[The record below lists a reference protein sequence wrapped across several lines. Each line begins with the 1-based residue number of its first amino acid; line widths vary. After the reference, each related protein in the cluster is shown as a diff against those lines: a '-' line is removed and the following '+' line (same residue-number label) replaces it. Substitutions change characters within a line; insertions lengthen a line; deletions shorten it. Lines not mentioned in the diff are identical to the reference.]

1 MKLSHKKCVFRK
13 LGSFLMA
20 ASLAMSNF
28 IFTQPLTA
36 NAQGSGSSATTTV
49 SASEFITSADIYDS
63 AGNAIDSSRIKYVNA
78 SGVDLTGFGI
88 GPSDLETIRGAEDKV
103 LCYVIKNS
111 QQFLKFATNPSAYPN
126 VILKNDIN
134 FSTLCTS
141 LTVSENKVT
150 ANVNEDDNVW
160 LFKPIDLGPCL
171 FDGRGY
177 TIDGLVVHSNHTDL
191 NTSSYVG
198 VFSDVLGGNVL
209 SGVEIS
215 SVQFGENCQVVASY
229 SGNKSFSCGA
239 IAGRCE
245 GVIKG
250 CGWYGSVYCYD
261 GRSSGDLATC
271 GCLVGYQSS
280 TDPSCVTNCFI
291 GGKFR
296 FASRNDVG
304 EAKAGAKLID
314 AATHSTNILHP
325 DLNVAALANVTK
337 DNIPTVTPNTSTV
350 EMTGLTSVT
359 EDQIKS
365 GEACYLLNG
374 KVKYNNPADGTVNE
388 AESSN
393 SQDFIWRKNVTKDN
407 ISTVTPNT
415 STVEMTGLISVA
427 ESRNSRDFIWRQNV
441 DNAEAYDAGSNKL
454 PTPSGTRAIANASN
468 ISGEGA
474 QQADSH
480 AQYYGAVF
488 RIGYNDASYYTNNF
502 YKLFV
507 EGVDDIGANGRLA
520 ASVGSPLAA
529 QLLYID
535 NCPDKYKRNDIEYR
549 WYFEENATNIV
560 SETAQYTVAGDK
572 AGYTLVVEA
581 IDNTAN
587 PNDNVIASRIIDIA
601 GDPQN
606 PDTNSDKEVNNGTYP
621 DGSPIINYERSDG
634 STAAFTRSYGEIT
647 WVKERSGNAETW
659 YGLQDSERVFTEE
672 STFWVKWINK
682 DGDPEEWEKYYD
694 MLDEEHKKIANSNMH
709 IFMCGVTS
717 PEGKEYTNFGGKSVK
732 LYVQLGGDW
741 DKEKIQAV
749 FLKKNSNGEYD
760 EAVTVEFK
768 DDMKGPDGKVS
779 DYAILTLK
787 HFSPYAVF
795 DSIEEPQ
802 DVIEE
807 EVDEEFVA
815 TGDNALTIVTVLL
828 LLMAVAGLLMFILKK
843 QKNKPATKK

>member
-1 MKLSHKKCVFRK
+1 MKLSHKKCVFQK

-36 NAQGSGSSATTTV
+36 SAQGSGSSATTTV
-49 SASEFITSADIYDS
+49 SASEFITSATIYDQD
-63 AGNAIDSSRIKYVNA
+63 GNAIDPSRIKYMNDPTISLSDIPNPNGKDWNNYSLEQDGGGYYLINTPEDFIYFTHTVVNSNSNQYTHA
-78 SGVDLTGFGI
+78 VLTQDIDL
-88 GPSDLETIRGAEDKV
+88 SK
-103 LCYVIKNS
+103 
-111 QQFLKFATNPSAYPN
+111 
-126 VILKNDIN
+126 
-134 FSTLCTS
+134 LCTS
-141 LTVSENKVT
+141 LTVSENKVK
-150 ANVNEDDNVW
+150 ASVKDNENVW
-160 LFKPIDLGPCL
+160 LFKPISGQYTLGGHTYESFMGS

-177 TIDGLVVHSNHTDL
+177 TIDGLVVHSNHTDPDA
-191 NTSSYVG
+191 SSYVG
-198 VFSDVLGGNVL
+198 VFSDVLSSSDVL

-229 SGNKSFSCGA
+229 SGDESFSCGA
-239 IAGRCE
+239 IAGSCE
-245 GVIKG
+245 GTIKG

-261 GRSSGDLATC
+261 GSTSGDLTGC
-271 GCLVGYQSS
+271 GCLVGQSS
-280 TDPSCVTNCFI
+280 TEPPSVTNCFI

-296 FASRNDVG
+296 FACMKDINDNR
-304 EAKAGAKLID
+304 KDSKLID

-325 DLNVAALANVTK
+325 DLNVAALANVSAK
-337 DNIPTVTPNTSTV
+337 NISDAQEVVPSTV

-374 KVKYNNPADGTVNE
+374 KVKYNNPADGTVNGE
-388 AESSN
+388 
-393 SQDFIWRKNVTKDN
+393 N
-407 ISTVTPNT
+407 ISGTND
-415 STVEMTGLISVA
+415 
-427 ESRNSRDFIWRQNV
+427 NSAAFIWRQNV
-441 DNAEAYDAGSNKL
+441 DNVEAYNAGSNKL

-474 QQADSH
+474 QADSH

-488 RIGYNDASYYTNNF
+488 RIGYNADSYYTNNF
-502 YKLFV
+502 YRLFV
-507 EGVDDIGANGRLA
+507 LGVDDMGANGRLA
-520 ASVGSPLAA
+520 ASVGRPLDA
-529 QLLYID
+529 QLLYIEE
-535 NCPDKYKRNDIEYR
+535 CPDKYIHEEEEEEESIAYR

-560 SETAQYTVAGDK
+560 SETHAYTVAGDK

-581 IDNTAN
+581 IDVKAD

-606 PDTNSDKEVNNGTYP
+606 PDNNSDKEVNNGTYP
-621 DGSPIINYERSDG
+621 DGSPIINYECSNG

-647 WVKERSGNAETW
+647 WIKERSGNAETW

-709 IFMCGVTS
+709 IFMCGVTA
-717 PEGKEYTNFGGKSVK
+717 PDGTEYVDFNGKSVK

-802 DVIEE
+802 DVIEG
-807 EVDEEFVA
+807 EVDEDFVA